1 VVRAVSS
8 GREPWSTIALSIS
21 VTFSTAIENAKK
33 WCQIYKRM
41 ELFAWSGFSG
51 YGNLEMDADLVEI
64 IGTRVKGRAAVAK
77 RHIRAG
83 TIVVLEKPLA
93 YVPFPDSSLVPDP
106 ATRKNHRLSEG
117 EERVKMLPRQLSSTG
132 DGSSFGG
139 NLCILAARCYD
150 ASNSSAFEKERFSL
164 LCDHIGHAK
173 TNKHIEGLEECA
185 NIVLALIQSS
195 ARSAVAPKLSECRE
209 IICRLACNLFTIVDD
224 FQNEAG
230 VGCYPYAAL
239 LNHSCAP
246 NCIQRFDSHGN
257 ITLRT
262 NTDVSKGEELCI
274 SYIDTA
280 MPTWYR
286 QRELLQGYYFN
297 CQCPRC
303 CRTDPQDGYICLS
316 ALSQREPADNT
327 GINIVSTGSQPPSKR
342 ASISTNSQCC
352 KGLCHPCSDVT
363 AYHAWVDG
371 TARAT
376 TDPATHGSYTMKYGR
391 GDGIESTVMFPF
403 PYKWLLRTTHSSG
416 TAAVPTSSMPVV
428 GELSRLVFAC
438 DVCGSQR
445 TAEDIA
451 TIVSSIQR
459 QFSRSASKTHVAK
472 AASGRP
478 GSDDKMNGLS
488 QQQRYETLYHVIL
501 RAKTVLPLL
510 LQLVPA
516 HHYCVLQLRKHLKSV
531 FEQTLPVCDGTLQF
545 PTITVHSLESNS
557 RQSSSVGCDRLQS
570 ERRMSGAGLQALYE
584 DNLREILA
592 MHGYCYGTTAPTL
605 CDTYYRVQYVWFVLS
620 KHNSVVDETQSACRA
635 HSAKNGV
642 DIDIAAYREVHRMMP
657 QLLRDVKTVY
667 GGDHPF
673 VASMEE
679 CAADVARVV

>member
-1 VVRAVSS
+1 
-8 GREPWSTIALSIS
+8 
-21 VTFSTAIENAKK
+21 
-33 WCQIYKRM
+33 M

-93 YVPFPDSSLVPDP
+93 YVPFPGSSLVPDP

-150 ASNSSAFEKERFSL
+150 ASNSSTFEKERFSL

-185 NIVLALIQSS
+185 NIALALIPSS
-195 ARSAVAPKLSECRE
+195 ARSAVAPELLECRA

-286 QRELLQGYYFN
+286 QRELFQGYYFN

-316 ALSQREPADNT
+316 ALSERGPADNT
-327 GINIVSTGSQPPSKR
+327 RIDIVSTGSQPPSKR

-352 KGLCHPCSDVT
+352 KGLCHPCSDGS
-363 AYHAWVDG
+363 AYRTWVDG
-371 TARAT
+371 SARAT
-376 TDPATHGSYTMKYGR
+376 TDPDSHGSHTKKYGR
-391 GDGIESTVMFPF
+391 GDGIESTVVFPF
-403 PYKWLLRTTHSSG
+403 PYEWLLRRTHSSG
-416 TAAVPTSSMPVV
+416 TATD
-428 GELSRLVFAC
+428 LSEVF
-438 DVCGSQR
+438 VCEVCASQR
-445 TAEDIA
+445 TAKDIA
-451 TIVSSIQR
+451 IIVSSIQSR
-459 QFSRSASKTHVAK
+459 FCRSASINPGTTDGGAH
-472 AASGRP
+472 SG
-478 GSDDKMNGLS
+478 GHKIMSGLP
-488 QQQRYETLYHVIL
+488 QQQRYETLYHAIL

-516 HHYCVLQLRKHLKSV
+516 HHYCVLQLRKYLKSV

-545 PTITVHSLESNS
+545 PTITVHSLESNN
-557 RQSSSVGCDRLQS
+557 RQSSSAGGSRHKS
-570 ERRMSGAGLQALYE
+570 EIRTSGEELQALYQ

>member
-1 VVRAVSS
+1 VSS
-8 GREPWSTIALSIS
+8 GREAGSTAALSIS
-21 VTFSTAIENAKK
+21 VSFSTADRKCKEMDDKSIKEWNYPTVR
-33 WCQIYKRM
+33 C
-41 ELFAWSGFSG
+41 GHCFSG
-51 YGNLEMDADLVEI
+51 SGDLKMDADLVEI

-83 TIVVLEKPLA
+83 SIVVLEKPLA

-117 EERVKMLPRQLSSTG
+117 EERVKMLPKQLSSTG

-195 ARSAVAPKLSECRE
+195 ARSAVAPELSECRA

-257 ITLRT
+257 IILRT

-286 QRELLQGYYFN
+286 QRELFQGYYFN

-303 CRTDPQDGYICLS
+303 CRTDPQDGYSC
-316 ALSQREPADNT
+316 PNDNGT
-327 GINIVSTGSQPPSKR
+327 QEKTKSDTFTSSQPLNNNAGDR
-342 ASISTNSQCC
+342 ANSQHC

-363 AYHAWVDG
+363 AYRAWIAG
-371 TARAT
+371 TALVT
-376 TDPATHGSYTMKYGR
+376 TSPVVDGSYTMKYGH
-391 GDGIESTVMFPF
+391 GDGIESTVVFPF
-403 PYKWLLRTTHSSG
+403 PYEWLLRRPHSSG
-416 TAAVPTSSMPVV
+416 TATDPVISSVSV
-428 GELSRLVFAC
+428 GGELSSVVFVC

-445 TAEDIA
+445 TVQEIA
-451 TIVSSIQR
+451 TAVSSIESP
-459 QFSRSASKTHVAK
+459 FSRSASTNPDAK
-472 AASGRP
+472 VGSSHSG
-478 GSDDKMNGLS
+478 GHQIMSGLS
-488 QQQRYETLYHVIL
+488 QQQRYETLYHAIS

-516 HHYCVLQLRKHLKSV
+516 HHYCVLQLRKHLKCV

-545 PTITVHSLESNS
+545 PTITVHSLESNN
-557 RQSSSVGCDRLQS
+557 RQSSSAGGSRHKS
-570 ERRMSGAGLQALYE
+570 EIRTSGEELQALYQ

-620 KHNSVVDETQSACRA
+620 KHNSVVDNAHPTRRA
-635 HSAKNGV
+635 HSAKDGAGGL
-642 DIDIAAYREVHRMMP
+642 DIAAYREVRRMMP

-679 CAADVARVV
+679 CAAEWLE

>member
-1 VVRAVSS
+1 
-8 GREPWSTIALSIS
+8 
-21 VTFSTAIENAKK
+21 
-33 WCQIYKRM
+33 
-41 ELFAWSGFSG
+41 
-51 YGNLEMDADLVEI
+51 MDADLVEI

-93 YVPFPDSSLVPDP
+93 YVPFPDSSLVLDA
-106 ATRKNHRLSEG
+106 ATRKNHRLTEG
-117 EERVKMLPRQLSSTG
+117 EDRVKILPKQLSSTG

-150 ASNSSAFEKERFSL
+150 ASNSGAFEKERFSL
-164 LCDHIGHAK
+164 LCDHIGHTE
-173 TNKHIEGLEECA
+173 TNKHVEGLEECA

-195 ARSAVAPKLSECRE
+195 GRLAEAPELSECRA

-246 NCIQRFDSHGN
+246 NCIQRFDSHGS
-257 ITLRT
+257 IILRT
-262 NTDVSKGEELCI
+262 NTDVAKGEELCI

-303 CRTDPQDGYICLS
+303 CRTDPQDGYICPS
-316 ALSQREPADNT
+316 NKGAEGETKCDPFCKSSQPHNNNAGVRVNSQR
-327 GINIVSTGSQPPSKR
+327 
-342 ASISTNSQCC
+342 C

-363 AYHAWVDG
+363 AYRTWVDG
-371 TARAT
+371 DT
-376 TDPATHGSYTMKYGR
+376 PATADPDSHGSHTMKYGH
-391 GDGIESTVMFPF
+391 GDGIESTVVFPF
-403 PYKWLLRTTHSSG
+403 PYEWLLRRPHSSG
-416 TAAVPTSSMPVV
+416 TATAPISSVPAV
-428 GELSRLVFAC
+428 GELSSEVLVC

-445 TAEDIA
+445 TAKEIA
-451 TIVSSIQR
+451 TLVSSIR
-459 QFSRSASKTHVAK
+459 SQFSRSACINPVAK
-472 AASGRP
+472 A
-478 GSDDKMNGLS
+478 GSSLTGSHNNWSGLS
-488 QQQRYETLYHVIL
+488 QQQRFETLYHAIA
-501 RAKTVLPLL
+501 RMRTVLPLL

-516 HHYCVLQLRKHLKSV
+516 HHYCVLQLRKYIKSV

-545 PTITVHSLESNS
+545 PTIIVHADGSNS
-557 RQSSSVGCDRLQS
+557 RQSSSAGGSRDKSEIRMGGEELQV
-570 ERRMSGAGLQALYE
+570 LYE

-592 MHGYCYGTTAPTL
+592 MHGYCYGTTTPTL

-620 KHNSVVDETQSACRA
+620 KHNSVVNDAHPTRRA

-642 DIDIAAYREVHRMMP
+642 DGLDIAAYREVHRMMP

>member
-1 VVRAVSS
+1 
-8 GREPWSTIALSIS
+8 
-21 VTFSTAIENAKK
+21 
-33 WCQIYKRM
+33 M

-93 YVPFPDSSLVPDP
+93 YVPFPGSSLVPDP

-150 ASNSSAFEKERFSL
+150 ASNSSTFEKERFSL

-195 ARSAVAPKLSECRE
+195 ARSAVAPELLECRA

-257 ITLRT
+257 IILRT

-286 QRELLQGYYFN
+286 QRELFQGYYFN

-303 CRTDPQDGYICLS
+303 CRTDPQDGYSCPNDNGTQEKTTSDTFTSSQPLNKT
-316 ALSQREPADNT
+316 AGVGANSQR
-327 GINIVSTGSQPPSKR
+327 
-342 ASISTNSQCC
+342 C

-363 AYHAWVDG
+363 AYRTWVDG
-371 TARAT
+371 ATPAT
-376 TDPATHGSYTMKYGR
+376 TDPSTHGSYSTKYGDSNR
-391 GDGIESTVMFPF
+391 IESTVVFPF
-403 PYKWLLRTTHSSG
+403 PYEWLLRGPHSSG
-416 TAAVPTSSMPVV
+416 TATDHVI
-428 GELSRLVFAC
+428 GELSSLVFVC

-445 TAEDIA
+445 TAKEIA
-451 TIVSSIQR
+451 TIVSSIR
-459 QFSRSASKTHVAK
+459 SQFSRSACINPVAK
-472 AASGRP
+472 A
-478 GSDDKMNGLS
+478 GSSLTGSHNNWSGLS
-488 QQQRYETLYHVIL
+488 QQQRFETLYHAIA
-501 RAKTVLPLL
+501 RMRTVLPLL
-510 LQLVPA
+510 QQLVPA
-516 HHYCVLQLRKHLKSV
+516 HHYCILQLRKHLKCV
-531 FEQTLPVCDGTLQF
+531 FEQTLPVRDGTLHF
-545 PTITVHSLESNS
+545 STITVHSLGSNS
-557 RQSSSVGCDRLQS
+557 RRSISTDGVRPNS
-570 ERRMSGAGLQALYE
+570 ERRMGGEELQALYQ

-592 MHGYCYGTTAPTL
+592 MHRYCYGTMAPTL

-620 KHNSVVDETQSACRA
+620 KHSSVVTDAHPARRA

-642 DIDIAAYREVHRMMP
+642 DGLDIAAYREVHRMMP

-679 CAADVARVV
+679 CAADVTRVV

>member
-1 VVRAVSS
+1 
-8 GREPWSTIALSIS
+8 
-21 VTFSTAIENAKK
+21 
-33 WCQIYKRM
+33 M
-41 ELFAWSGFSG
+41 ERFAWSGFSG

-93 YVPFPDSSLVPDP
+93 YVPFPDSSLVIDSLS
-106 ATRKNHRLSEG
+106 KNKYRLSEN
-117 EERVKMLPRQLSSTG
+117 EERIKMLPKQSSPTAE
-132 DGSSFGG
+132 GSSFGG
-139 NLCILAARCYD
+139 NLCILAARCFE
-150 ASNSSAFEKERFSL
+150 ASNSDAVEKERFAL
-164 LCDHIGHAK
+164 LCDHIGNGG
-173 TNKHIEGLEECA
+173 TNDVEGLEECA
-185 NIVLALIQSS
+185 KIVMALIQSS
-195 ARSAVAPKLSECRE
+195 VRSAEAPDISECRA
-209 IICRLACNLFTIVDD
+209 IICQLACNLFTIVDD

-239 LNHSCAP
+239 LNHSCSP
-246 NCIQRFDSHGN
+246 NCIQLFDAHGN

-262 NTDVSKGEELCI
+262 NTNVAKGEELCI

-303 CRTDPQDGYICLS
+303 SRTDPQDGYICLS
-316 ALSQREPADNT
+316 NK
-327 GINIVSTGSQPPSKR
+327 GSQENTKSN
-342 ASISTNSQCC
+342 IFSTNSQPLNNTAGVGANSQHC
-352 KGLCHPCSDVT
+352 KGLCHPCSDVI
-363 AYHAWVDG
+363 AYRAWIAG
-371 TARAT
+371 TALAT
-376 TDPATHGSYTMKYGR
+376 TSPVVDGSYTMKYGH
-391 GDGIESTVMFPF
+391 GDGIESTVVFPF
-403 PYKWLLRTTHSSG
+403 PYEWLLCRPHSSG
-416 TAAVPTSSMPVV
+416 TATDPVISSVSV
-428 GELSRLVFAC
+428 SGELSSEVFVC

-445 TAEDIA
+445 TAKEIA
-451 TIVSSIQR
+451 ILVSSIQS
-459 QFSRSASKTHVAK
+459 QFSRSASNTHVAK
-472 AASGRP
+472 AANGRP
-478 GSDDKMNGLS
+478 GSDNNMSNLS
-488 QQQRYETLYHVIL
+488 LQQRFETLYHSISRV
-501 RAKTVLPLL
+501 KTVLFLL
-510 LQLVPA
+510 LQLVPV

-545 PTITVHSLESNS
+545 PTITVHSLESNN
-557 RQSSSVGCDRLQS
+557 RQSTSAGRSRHKS
-570 ERRMSGAGLQALYE
+570 EIRMGGEELQAIYE

-605 CDTYYRVQYVWFVLS
+605 CDTYYRVQCVWFVLS
-620 KHNSVVDETQSACRA
+620 KHNSVVDETHSARRA

-642 DIDIAAYREVHRMMP
+642 DGLDIAAYRVVRRMMP

-679 CAADVARVV
+679 CAADVAGIV